1 MYKRVLLKISGE
13 ALLSD
18 DGKPIDQKFLSYLS
32 DEIKTIHDQGTEIAI
47 VIGGG
52 NIFRGFTA
60 NKETGLDRVTGDYMG
75 MLGTVINSLALK
87 AAFEAKGMDSRAM
100 SAIEINKVAEPFIL
114 GKALKHLEKK
124 RIIIFAAG
132 TGNPYFT
139 TDTAAALRAA
149 EIGADVLIKA
159 TKVDGLYD
167 KDPAKHDDAVLI
179 KRVTYKEAIERRL
192 RVMDMTAFSLCE
204 ENSLPVKIVNI
215 FKKGNMKAAVNGD
228 EEGSLI
234 TGN

>member
-1 MYKRVLLKISGE
+1 MYRRVLLKISGE
-13 ALLSD
+13 ALLCS
-18 DGKPIDQKFLSYLS
+18 DGKPIDQSFLSYLS
-32 DEIKTIHDQGTEIAI
+32 DEIKTIHDQGVEIAI

-52 NIFRGFTA
+52 NIFRGLTA

-87 AAFEAKGMDSRAM
+87 SAFENKGMTARAM
-100 SAIEINKVAEPFIL
+100 TAIEINKVAEPFIL

-124 RIIIFAAG
+124 RIVIFAAG

-149 EIGADVLIKA
+149 EIGAEILIKA

-167 KDPAKHDDAVLI
+167 KDPAKFEDAVLI
-179 KRVTYKEAIERRL
+179 KKVTYSEAIERKL
-192 RVMDMTAFSLCE
+192 RVMDMTALSLCE
-204 ENSLPVKIVNI
+204 ENDLPVNIVNI
-215 FKKGNMKAAVNGD
+215 FKKGNIESAVKKEGI
-228 EEGSLI
+228 GSLI
-234 TGN
+234 TIK